1 MAQPLS
7 TNDAIRAAATRL
19 DGNDGDYDA
28 LLAQAAGR
36 EFVLLGEASHGTHE
50 FYAMRAAITR
60 RLLDEAGFEAIA
72 VEGDW
77 PDVQRLNRHVLGDG
91 DDDLDA
97 AFDDFERFPA
107 WLWRNTEVR
116 DFAAWLRER
125 NLRVG
130 PATAVGIYG
139 MDLYSLYRSAEAVVR
154 YLDARDPGQAAAAR
168 RLYAG
173 LDHVQDAQEYGY
185 EAATGLR
192 PDCRDEAATLLREL
206 LHSAPRYERL
216 DGRAAREQ
224 QFLAER
230 NASVVMNAE
239 RYYRGM
245 FGGRTNTWNL
255 RDGHMVDTLVALRAH
270 LRRQGRQGRVVVWA
284 HNSHLGDARAT
295 AMGERGELN
304 VGQLLRQRL
313 GAERV
318 LLVGFTTHTGHVTA
332 ARAWD
337 APPER
342 RWVRP
347 SRPDSWEHRFHRSG
361 LDRFY
366 LPLAAHAGG
375 ERLLER
381 AIGVLYLP
389 ESERASHYFPADLP
403 AQFDAVFHLDET
415 DALEPIEPGRHWH
428 AREAPETWPSG
439 L

>member
-1 MAQPLS
+1 MVDPLAS
-7 TNDAIRAAATRL
+7 PDALRAAATRL
-19 DGNDGDYDA
+19 DGDDGDHDA
-28 LLAQAAGR
+28 LLAMAAGR
-36 EFVLLGEASHGTHE
+36 EFVLLGEASHGTRE

-60 RLLDEAGFEAIA
+60 RLVEELGFDAIA

-77 PDVQRLNRHVLGDG
+77 PDVQRLNHYLLGQGEDTLDG
-91 DDDLDA
+91 

-116 DFAAWLRER
+116 EFAAWLRAHNDRAGAES
-125 NLRVG
+125 
-130 PATAVGIYG
+130 AVGMYG
-139 MDLYSLYRSAEAVVR
+139 MDLYSLYRSAEAVVG
-154 YLDARDPGQAAAAR
+154 YLAPRDAEQAEAAR
-168 RLYAG
+168 KLYEG

-192 PDCRDEAATLLREL
+192 PDCRDEAAALLQALVRK
-206 LHSAPRYERL
+206 APQFERL

-245 FGGRTNTWNL
+245 FGGRANTWNL

-270 LRRQGRQGRVVVWA
+270 LRREGREGRIVVWA

-295 AMGERGELN
+295 AMGERGEVN

-318 LLVGFTTHTGHVTA
+318 LLVGFTTYTGHVTA

-347 SRPDSWEHRFHRSG
+347 ARPDSWEHRFHRSG
-361 LDRFY
+361 LDRFF
-366 LPLAAHAGG
+366 LPLSGHG

-403 AQFDAVFHLDET
+403 GQFDAVYHLDET
-415 DALEPIEPGRHWH
+415 DALEPIEPGHHWQ
-428 AREAPETWPSG
+428 AREAPETWPTG